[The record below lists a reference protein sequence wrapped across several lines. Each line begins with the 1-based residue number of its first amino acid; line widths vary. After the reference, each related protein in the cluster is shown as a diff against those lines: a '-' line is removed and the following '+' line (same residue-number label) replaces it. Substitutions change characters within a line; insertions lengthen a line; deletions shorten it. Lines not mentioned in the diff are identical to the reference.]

1 MGKIESQL
9 TPEDFGKSFDMAL
22 FSEWKTSVEEH
33 KKATTI
39 NIVMYLVG
47 LLLMIVLGGFGGIAL
62 FFVLAIIGIAIAMP
76 KAKKRKNCQRE
87 LGISHIELRDAIV
100 KCRNRI
106 QGTEELEVNAAVNKP
121 VDTSKTSSS
130 ANHGTRIETQ
140 SQSMAYWI
148 GERMANPK
156 KAPFVYYIFNSSR
169 EARAALLAL
178 PFIHE
183 EHPTGKLTCDH
194 IFHFGYYD
202 TTENNIPTG
211 KWDAFIAGYDLT
223 HEMWEQI
230 HFAFKKHN
238 GTMKSDLEPDKN
250 VQTASIQRGNSSK
263 VVFVRED
270 RNDLGTYLTYKGP
283 SKADAM
289 AFLSEQH
296 ITQPS
301 YYVVVETPDGNFGKD
316 IQGFYKE

>member
-1 MGKIESQL
+1 MSKIESQL

-22 FSEWKTSVEEH
+22 FSEWKTSVEEL
-33 KKATTI
+33 KKASKMTI
-39 NIVMYLVG
+39 VLYLVG
-47 LLLMIVLGGFGGIAL
+47 LLLMIVLGGVVGIVL
-62 FFVLAIIGIAIAMP
+62 FFGLAITGIAIAMP
-76 KAKKRKNCQRE
+76 SSKKRKNCQRE
-87 LGISHIELRDAIV
+87 LGISNIELRDALV

-106 QGTEELEVNAAVNKP
+106 NEFEVNAAINKP
-121 VDTSKTSSS
+121 VQVGTSQTSSS
-130 ANHGTRIETQ
+130 ANLGTRIETQ

-169 EARAALLAL
+169 EARAALLEL

-183 EHPTGKLTCDH
+183 EHPAGKLICDH

-230 HFAFKKHN
+230 HLTFKKHN
-238 GTMKSDLEPDKN
+238 GTMKSDLEPDYN
-250 VQTASIQRGNSSK
+250 VKTASIQRGNSSK

-270 RNDLGTYLTYKGP
+270 RN
-283 SKADAM
+283 
-289 AFLSEQH
+289 
-296 ITQPS
+296 
-301 YYVVVETPDGNFGKD
+301 
-316 IQGFYKE
+316 